1 MRRWKARWVFGNSGC
16 GWPVSLLTKGVRGED
31 MKLRVGSKSGWYL
44 RFLEGVGGGG
54 LDCGVG
60 EGEEDGGDVVDEV
73 EELDGVFLEVSVGE
87 GDDDSELDE
96 S

>member
-1 MRRWKARWVFGNSGC
+1 
-16 GWPVSLLTKGVRGED
+16 
-31 MKLRVGSKSGWYL
+31 MKLRVGLKSGWNL

-54 LDCGVG
+54 LGCGVK

-73 EELDGVFLEVSVGE
+73 EELDGVLFEVSVSQ